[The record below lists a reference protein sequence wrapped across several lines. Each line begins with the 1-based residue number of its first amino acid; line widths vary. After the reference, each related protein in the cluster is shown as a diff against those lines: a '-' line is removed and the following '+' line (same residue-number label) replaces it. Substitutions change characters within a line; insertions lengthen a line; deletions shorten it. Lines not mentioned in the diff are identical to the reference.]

1 MTSWTRRGA
10 GVASSATPRV
20 AIRLRAGFSPLASRV
35 RYGPGPFASAAFRVA
50 SRSASGR
57 ITTPLPSTDTTSTVA
72 SGHGWGTTPREN
84 ASMSAAAATVSSS
97 TPRLPTTCPQR
108 RVIVSVAWSNEPHT
122 ATLGGQSPQPVAV
135 AQPGQAQRRIGRV
148 DVAAPSGTPG
158 TPAHHDRPE
167 DAGQQ
172 PLVAGLDRTAGDAVG
187 AGHRCRPLADRPL
200 LTEPTQ
206 LKVVL
211 EQLPQQLP
219 TPRLQQLLQLAMPQP
234 GGRLGV
240 QLHNQGIKHA
250 PGGGK
255 RIGRG
260 GGAGLHRLS
269 PVGVQKVGGVDA
281 ATLRPPPATTDAS
294 RRSTR

>member
-1 MTSWTRRGA
+1 MTSWPRRGA

-35 RYGPGPFASAAFRVA
+35 RYGPGPLASAACRVA

-72 SGHGWGTTPREN
+72 SGHGWAATAREN
-84 ASMSAAAATVSSS
+84 GSMSAAAATVSSS

-108 RVIVSVAWSNEPHT
+108 RVIVSVAWSNEPPT
-122 ATLGGQSPQPVAV
+122 ATLGGQPPQPVAV
-135 AQPGQAQRRIGRV
+135 AQPGQTQRRIGRV

-158 TPAHHDRPE
+158 TPAHHHRPE

-172 PLVAGLDRTAGDAVG
+172 PLVAGLDRAAGDAVG

-219 TPRLQQLLQLAMPQP
+219 TPQLQQLLQLAMPQP
-234 GGRLGV
+234 GGPFGA
-240 QLHNQGIKHA
+240 QLHGQGSKHRS
-250 PGGGK
+250 GSGK
-255 RIGRG
+255 RIGG
-260 GGAGLHRLS
+260 GFGGQGLHRRFFRCGWGELTL
-269 PVGVQKVGGVDA
+269 P
-281 ATLRPPPATTDAS
+281 TLRPTAGATE
-294 RRSTR
+294 